1 MVDGWFDAHLPPA
14 SPHQWCDYS
23 GWYDRKERSF
33 RKIVDTVL
41 VAAMGP
47 PGGGR
52 NHISPRLTRHFNLI
66 NCTTMDF
73 DTDQRIFSTILGH
86 FLG

>member
-1 MVDGWFDAHLPPA
+1 M
-14 SPHQWCDYS
+14 
-23 GWYDRKERSF
+23 
-33 RKIVDTVL
+33 DTVL

-73 DTDQRIFSTILGH
+73 DTEQRIFSTILGH